1 MEEYNMKV
9 ETGTIVRTVV
19 LIFALVNQLL
29 TATGK
34 NPLPFS
40 EEEVYQ
46 AGTAVI
52 TAITAVVAWWKNNS
66 FSKEA
71 LKADQYLQSM
81 KAGE

>member
-1 MEEYNMKV
+1 MKV

-52 TAITAVVAWWKNNS
+52 TATTAVVAWWKNNS

>member
-1 MEEYNMKV
+1 MKV
-9 ETGTIVRTVV
+9 SSGTIARTAV
-19 LIFALVNQLL
+19 LLFALTNQLL
-29 TATGK
+29 TAAGK

-71 LKADQYLQSM
+71 LLADNYKDRLKSEESHVQ
-81 KAGE
+81 